1 MPFFYATR
9 RDGDRVEIL
18 GPDARHLAG
27 PLRARPGE
35 LIAVVD
41 PAGSLLTVRLDA
53 VSSREVAGS
62 VVASRPHDP
71 EPRLQVTMALALLP
85 AAALEHSL
93 SRSTELGAHAFLLV
107 AADRSVARAAKLER
121 WATICREAAMLAGRL
136 VVPAVAGPVSLR
148 EVLAGENVAVL
159 DAAGTSRLAAASF
172 GSAGYPR
179 RRARGRLVA
188 GRTGGRRRSPA
199 QPRPAQPAGGHG
211 RPRGAGGGARRGR
224 RPVIG
229 LNTSDYVLAP
239 L

>member
-9 RDGDRVEIL
+9 RDGDRIEIL

-35 LIAVVD
+35 LITVVD
-41 PAGSLLTVRLDA
+41 PAGSLLTVRLES

-71 EPRLQVTMALALLP
+71 EPRLRVTMAIALLP

-93 SRSTELGAHAFLLV
+93 SRATELGAHAFLLV
-107 AADRSVARAAKLER
+107 AADRSIARTAKPQR

-136 VVPAVAGPVSLR
+136 AVPAVAGPVSLH
-148 EVLAGENVAVL
+148 ELLAGEHVAVL
-159 DAAGTSRLAAASF
+159 DPAGTTRLAAADF
-172 GSAGYPR
+172 GTAVTLAVGPEGGWSPAEKAAAGD
-179 RRARGRLVA
+179 RL
-188 GRTGGRRRSPA
+188 RNLGRRNLR
-199 QPRPAQPAGGHG
+199 AGTAAL
-211 RPRGAGGGARRGR
+211 AGLA
-224 RPVIG
+224 
-229 LNTSDYVLAP
+229 TVLARSGD

>member
-41 PAGSLLTVRLDA
+41 PAGEVLTVRLDA
-53 VSSREVAGS
+53 VSSREISGS
-62 VVASRPHDP
+62 VVATRPHDS
-71 EPRLQVTMALALLP
+71 EPRLRVTIALALLP

-93 SRSTELGAHAFLLV
+93 SRSTELGAHGFLLV

-136 VVPAVAGPVSLR
+136 VVPAVAGPVSLG
-148 EVLAGENVAVL
+148 EVLAGEEVAVL
-159 DAAGTSRLAAASF
+159 EGAGGSRLAGKAF
-172 GSAGYPR
+172 GSAVTLAVGPEGGWSP
-179 RRARGRLVA
+179 AEKAAAAGRLFSLGPRNLRADTAALA
-188 GRTGGRRRSPA
+188 GLAT
-199 QPRPAQPAGGHG
+199 
-211 RPRGAGGGARRGR
+211 
-224 RPVIG
+224 
-229 LNTSDYVLAP
+229 VLAGSGD

>member
-41 PAGSLLTVRLDA
+41 PAGSVLTVRLDS

-62 VVASRPHDP
+62 VVATRPHDP
-71 EPRLQVTMALALLP
+71 EPRLRVTMALALLP

-93 SRSTELGAHAFLLV
+93 SRATELGARGFLLV
-107 AADRSVARAAKLER
+107 AADRSVARAAKHER

-136 VVPAVAGPVSLR
+136 IVPAVAGPVSLG
-148 EVLAGENVAVL
+148 EVLAGEAVAVL
-159 DAAGTSRLAAASF
+159 DAGGASRLAGAAS
-172 GSAGYPR
+172 GAAVTLAVGPE
-179 RRARGRLVA
+179 
-188 GRTGGRRRSPA
+188 GGWSPA
-199 QPRPAQPAGGHG
+199 EKAAAGDRLASLGPRNLRADTAALAG
-211 RPRGAGGGARRGR
+211 
-224 RPVIG
+224 
-229 LNTSDYVLAP
+229 LAA
-239 L
+239 LLSASGDL

>member
-9 RDGDRVEIL
+9 RDGERVEIL

-41 PAGSLLTVRLDA
+41 PAGSLLTVRLDT

-62 VVASRPHDP
+62 VVASRSHDP
-71 EPRLQVTMALALLP
+71 EPRLRVTLAIALLP

-93 SRSTELGAHAFLLV
+93 SRATELGAHAFLLV

-121 WATICREAAMLAGRL
+121 WSTICREAAMLAGRL
-136 VVPAVAGPVSLR
+136 VIPAVAGPVSFR
-148 EVLAGENVAVL
+148 EVLAGEDVAVL
-159 DAAGTSRLAAASF
+159 DPVGASRLAAATF
-172 GSAGYPR
+172 GKAVTLAVGPE
-179 RRARGRLVA
+179 
-188 GRTGGRRRSPA
+188 GGWSPA
-199 QPRPAQPAGGHG
+199 ELAAAGERVLSLGPRNLRADTAALAGL
-211 RPRGAGGGARRGR
+211 AA
-224 RPVIG
+224 
-229 LNTSDYVLAP
+229 VLAGSGD

>member
-27 PLRARPGE
+27 PLRARPSE

-41 PAGSLLTVRLDA
+41 PGGALLTVRLDA
-53 VSSREVAGS
+53 VSTREVAGS

-71 EPRLQVTMALALLP
+71 EPRLRVTMAIALLP

-93 SRSTELGAHAFLLV
+93 SRATELGAHAFLLL
-107 AADRSVARAAKLER
+107 AADRSVARAAKHAR

-136 VVPAVAGPVSLR
+136 VIPTVEGPVSLG
-148 EVLAGENVAVL
+148 EVLAGEAVAVL
-159 DAAGTSRLAAASF
+159 DGTAGSRLAAATF
-172 GSAGYPR
+172 AGGVTLAVGPEGGWSP
-179 RRARGRLVA
+179 AEVEAAVERLVSLGPRNLRADTAALA
-188 GRTGGRRRSPA
+188 GLA
-199 QPRPAQPAGGHG
+199 A
-211 RPRGAGGGARRGR
+211 
-224 RPVIG
+224 
-229 LNTSDYVLAP
+229 VLARSGD

>member
-1 MPFFYATR
+1 MPFFFATR

-18 GPDARHLAG
+18 GADARHLAG

-53 VSSREVAGS
+53 VSSRAVAGT

-71 EPRLQVTMALALLP
+71 EPRLRVTLALALLP

-93 SRSTELGAHAFLLV
+93 SRATELGAHAFLLV
-107 AADRSVARAAKLER
+107 AADRSVARAAKPER

-136 VVPAVAGPVSLR
+136 LVPAVAGPLTLS
-148 EVLAGENVAVL
+148 EVLAGEAVAVL
-159 DAAGTSRLAAASF
+159 DGAGTARLAAASF
-172 GSAGYPR
+172 ASPVTLAIGPE
-179 RRARGRLVA
+179 
-188 GRTGGRRRSPA
+188 GGWSPA
-199 QPRPAQPAGGHG
+199 ERAAAGDRLFNLGL
-211 RPRGAGGGARRGR
+211 RNLRADTAALAGLA
-224 RPVIG
+224 
-229 LNTSDYVLAP
+229 VLLAGSGD

>member
-35 LIAVVD
+35 LISVVD

-62 VVASRPHDP
+62 VLASRPHDP
-71 EPRLQVTMALALLP
+71 EPRLRVTLALALLP

-93 SRSTELGAHAFLLV
+93 SRATELGAHAFLLV
-107 AADRSVARAAKLER
+107 AADRSIARAAKPER

-136 VVPAVAGPVSLR
+136 VVPAVAGPLSLA
-148 EVLAGENVAVL
+148 EVLAGEGVAVL
-159 DAAGTSRLAAASF
+159 DGTAASRLAAAAF
-172 GSAGYPR
+172 GAAVTLAIGPE
-179 RRARGRLVA
+179 
-188 GRTGGRRRSPA
+188 GGWSPA
-199 QPRPAQPAGGHG
+199 ERAA
-211 RPRGAGGGARRGR
+211 AGARLFSLGPRNLR
-224 RPVIG
+224 ADTAALAG
-229 LNTSDYVLAP
+229 LAAVLAASGD

>member
-1 MPFFYATR
+1 MPFFFATR

-41 PAGSLLTVRLDA
+41 PAGSLLTVRLDT

-71 EPRLQVTMALALLP
+71 EPRLKVTLAVALLP
-85 AAALEHSL
+85 GAALEHSL
-93 SRSTELGAHAFLLV
+93 SRATELGAHAFLLV
-107 AADRSVARAAKLER
+107 AADRSVARAAKPER

-136 VVPAVAGPVSLR
+136 VVPAVAGPLSLA
-148 EVLAGENVAVL
+148 EVLAGESVAVL
-159 DAAGTSRLAAASF
+159 DGMGSSRLATASF
-172 GSAGYPR
+172 GSAVTIAIGPEGGWSSAERAAAGDRLFSLGPR
-179 RRARGRLVA
+179 NLRADTAALA
-188 GRTGGRRRSPA
+188 GLA
-199 QPRPAQPAGGHG
+199 
-211 RPRGAGGGARRGR
+211 
-224 RPVIG
+224 V
-229 LNTSDYVLAP
+229 VLAGSGD

>member
-53 VSSREVAGS
+53 VSSREVAGT

-71 EPRLQVTMALALLP
+71 EPRLLVTMAIALLP

-93 SRSTELGAHAFLLV
+93 SRCTELGAHGFLLV
-107 AADRSVARAAKLER
+107 AADRSIARAAKPER

-136 VVPAVAGPVSLR
+136 RVPAVTGPISFGEL
-148 EVLAGENVAVL
+148 LAGEGVAVL
-159 DAAGTSRLAAASF
+159 DAEGNSHLAGAVLGPTATLAVGPEGGWSAAERSAAGDRLLSLGPRNLRADTAALAGLAAALA
-172 GSAGYPR
+172 GSGD
-179 RRARGRLVA
+179 L
-188 GRTGGRRRSPA
+188 
-199 QPRPAQPAGGHG
+199 
-211 RPRGAGGGARRGR
+211 
-224 RPVIG
+224 
-229 LNTSDYVLAP
+229 
-239 L
+239 

>member
-41 PAGSLLTVRLDA
+41 PGGALLTVRLDA
-53 VSSREVAGS
+53 VSTREVAGS

-71 EPRLQVTMALALLP
+71 EPRLRVTMAIALLP

-93 SRSTELGAHAFLLV
+93 SRATELGAHAFLLL
-107 AADRSVARAAKLER
+107 AADRSVARAAKHAR

-136 VVPAVAGPVSLR
+136 VIPTVEGPVSLG
-148 EVLAGENVAVL
+148 EVLAGEAVAVL
-159 DAAGTSRLAAASF
+159 DGTAGSRLAAATF
-172 GSAGYPR
+172 AGGVTLAVGPEGGWSPGEVE
-179 RRARGRLVA
+179 AAGERLVSLGPRNLRADTAALA
-188 GRTGGRRRSPA
+188 GLA
-199 QPRPAQPAGGHG
+199 A
-211 RPRGAGGGARRGR
+211 
-224 RPVIG
+224 
-229 LNTSDYVLAP
+229 VLARSGD

>member
-35 LIAVVD
+35 LISVVD
-41 PAGSLLTVRLDA
+41 PAGSVLTVRLDA

-62 VVASRPHDP
+62 VVATRPHDP
-71 EPRLQVTMALALLP
+71 EPHLRATMAIALLP

-93 SRSTELGAHAFLLV
+93 SRATELGAHGFLLV

-136 VVPAVAGPVSLR
+136 AVPAVAGPVSLS
-148 EVLAGENVAVL
+148 EVRAGEAVAVL
-159 DAAGTSRLAAASF
+159 DAMGASRLAGASF
-172 GSAGYPR
+172 ASAVTLAVGPE
-179 RRARGRLVA
+179 
-188 GRTGGRRRSPA
+188 GGWSPA
-199 QPRPAQPAGGHG
+199 EKAAAGDRLLSLGPRNLRADTAALAGL
-211 RPRGAGGGARRGR
+211 A
-224 RPVIG
+224 
-229 LNTSDYVLAP
+229 TVLAGSGD